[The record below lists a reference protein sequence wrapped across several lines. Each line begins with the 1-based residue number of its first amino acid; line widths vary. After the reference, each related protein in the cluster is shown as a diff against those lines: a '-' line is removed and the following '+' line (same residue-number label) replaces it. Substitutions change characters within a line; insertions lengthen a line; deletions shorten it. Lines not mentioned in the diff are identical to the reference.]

1 MTAKVYKTQPVI
13 LLLFHDRTQ
22 LIMIHSGQKVSIIN
36 ALLWSLV
43 VCMKLKLNWLCFQL
57 MFAGPG
63 HPIISCFTC
72 AGRPSPIRWLTCQ
85 ADTSTMDFIIER
97 PASNSNSVTQVKLNL
112 SSSRVLINT
121 NTAHMQTLKHTNTQT
136 HEHTSTRTHKNTAK
150 KVCYLKK
157 CHSPWPAS
165 WLA

>member
-1 MTAKVYKTQPVI
+1 MKKICYLVNLLVLKDLQLKDINSLTAALTKRRLEALMIAKVYKTQPVI

-22 LIMIHSGQKVSIIN
+22 FIRIHTGQKVSIIN

-72 AGRPSPIRWLTCQ
+72 AGRPAPSGDLL
-85 ADTSTMDFIIER
+85 
-97 PASNSNSVTQVKLNL
+97 VK
-112 SSSRVLINT
+112 
-121 NTAHMQTLKHTNTQT
+121 QTPQQWIL
-136 HEHTSTRTHKNTAK
+136 
-150 KVCYLKK
+150 
-157 CHSPWPAS
+157 
-165 WLA
+165 

>member
-1 MTAKVYKTQPVI
+1 MKKICYLVNLLVLKDLQLKDINSLTAALTKRRLEALMIAKVYKTQPVI

-72 AGRPSPIRWLTCQ
+72 AARPHP
-85 ADTSTMDFIIER
+85 
-97 PASNSNSVTQVKLNL
+97 VTYL
-112 SSSRVLINT
+112 SSRHLNNGFYNRETCV
-121 NTAHMQTLKHTNTQT
+121 
-136 HEHTSTRTHKNTAK
+136 
-150 KVCYLKK
+150 
-157 CHSPWPAS
+157 
-165 WLA
+165 